1 MLPRP
6 SRRSTLAALCGA
18 LLAGVATPS
27 AAQEF
32 PARTVRIVVPFPP
45 GGVSDII
52 ARALAEKLSA
62 AWKQPVVV
70 ENRAGAGGAVGTD
83 LVAKSAPD
91 GHTLLIADASAVTTS
106 PALIAS
112 LPYGTKDL
120 APVMSLATFGQILV
134 APSGSP
140 LQSIGELLSMDKAR
154 AARLNVASSGNGT
167 SNHLVL
173 EKFKAATGLPLAHV
187 PYKGASQA
195 VADVAGGQV
204 DLMFTSGPLAQPLL
218 ASGKLKAFA
227 VTSARRSKQLPQLPT
242 LAESGLA
249 GFNWISAQGL
259 FAPAGTPA
267 AVVRR
272 INADVAAVIATPEF
286 QARWEKMGLEAVE
299 NSPEQFA
306 AWVARETADV
316 AALIRSA
323 GIKVD

>member
-1 MLPRP
+1 MPPCL
-6 SRRSTLAALCGA
+6 SRLSTIAALCGA
-18 LLAGVATPS
+18 FLAVAAAPA

-32 PARTVRIVVPFPP
+32 PARAVRIVVPFPP

-62 AWKQPVVV
+62 TWKQPVVV

-83 LVAKSAPD
+83 VVAKSAPD

-134 APSGSP
+134 APPGSP

-167 SNHLVL
+167 SNHLAL
-173 EKFKAATGLPLAHV
+173 EKFKAAAGLPLVHV

-242 LAESGLA
+242 LAESGLT
-249 GFNWISAQGL
+249 GFDWISAQGL
-259 FAPAGTPA
+259 FAPAGTPVA
-267 AVVRR
+267 IVRR
-272 INADVAAVIATPEF
+272 INADVAAVIATPEI
-286 QARWEKMGLEAVE
+286 QARWEKMGLDPVD
-299 NSPEQFA
+299 NTPEQFA
-306 AWVARETADV
+306 AWIARETVDA

-323 GIKVD
+323 GIKAD